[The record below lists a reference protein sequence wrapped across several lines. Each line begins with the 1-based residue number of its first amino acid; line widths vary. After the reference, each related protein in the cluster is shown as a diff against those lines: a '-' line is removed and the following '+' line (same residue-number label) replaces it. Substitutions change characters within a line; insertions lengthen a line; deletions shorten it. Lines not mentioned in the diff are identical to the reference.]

1 MGPARVFDH
10 SRMGALADR
19 AIAALRGRLQREP
32 EDALNRGM
40 LFPAGWDPYF
50 GYMSLA
56 EVYRYP
62 TRHFEHHRRQL
73 SLGSGG

>member
-1 MGPARVFDH
+1 MGAARVFDH

-19 AIAALRGRLQREP
+19 TIAALQGRLQREP

-40 LFPAGWDPYF
+40 PFPAGWDPYS